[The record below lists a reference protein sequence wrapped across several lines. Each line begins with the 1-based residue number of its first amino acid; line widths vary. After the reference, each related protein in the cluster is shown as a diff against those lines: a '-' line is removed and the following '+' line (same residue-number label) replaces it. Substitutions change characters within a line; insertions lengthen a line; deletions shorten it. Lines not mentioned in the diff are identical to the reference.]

1 MAKGKGKHS
10 DSEYVELMDATVRA
24 IVQRI
29 AAAGLH
35 GLDPFGM
42 VAVMHAAT
50 EEVVAGVLAGFD
62 LKARML
68 SEADDHLREVQLRD
82 ACRDLATM
90 AHQHLLTLID
100 QWEARRAQ
108 MQAEAGADAGAS
120 AGASV
125 HRARALTPDELHR
138 MFRGASTDAG
148 RA

>member
-1 MAKGKGKHS
+1 MAKDKGKHS

-50 EEVVAGVLAGFD
+50 EEVVAGVMTGFD

-68 SEADDHLREVQLRD
+68 PEADDHLREVQLRD

-90 AHQHLLTLID
+90 AHEHLLKLID

-108 MQAEAGADAGAS
+108 MQAEADAGTGTDAS
-120 AGASV
+120 L
-125 HRARALTPDELHR
+125 HQARALTPDELHR